1 MRPDRF
7 NIHKRRGYHL
17 MEIAGAIV
25 VLGVAATLTTRLIV
39 ESTRVERANSRR
51 MIAINEASN
60 IVERLATIDW
70 DRLDADL
77 AAATKLD
84 PAAAARLP
92 QASLKT
98 TIDRSKDDLLIKK
111 IHVEIVWTDSTGRRA
126 RPVTLTVWRARP
138 GRNAR

>member
-1 MRPDRF
+1 MRPVRF
-7 NIHKRRGYHL
+7 GIHKRRGYHL

-39 ESTRVERANSRR
+39 ESTRVERSNSRR

-60 IVERLATIDW
+60 VVERLATIDW

-84 PAAAARLP
+84 PDAAARLP

-98 TIDRSKDDLLIKK
+98 TIDRSKEDLLIKK
-111 IHVEIVWTDSTGRRA
+111 IHVEIAWMDSTGSRA

>member
-1 MRPDRF
+1 MRPVRF
-7 NIHKRRGYHL
+7 GIHKRRGYHL

-25 VLGVAATLTTRLIV
+25 VLGVATTLTMRLIV

-60 IVERLATIDW
+60 VVERLATIDW

-84 PAAAARLP
+84 PDAAARLP

-98 TIDRSKDDLLIKK
+98 TIDRSKEDLLIKK
-111 IHVEIVWTDSTGRRA
+111 IHVEIAWMDSTGTRA
-126 RPVTLTVWRARP
+126 RPVTLTVWLARP

>member
-1 MRPDRF
+1 
-7 NIHKRRGYHL
+7 

-39 ESTRVERANSRR
+39 ESTRVERSNSRR

-60 IVERLATIDW
+60 VVERLATIDW

-84 PAAAARLP
+84 PDAAARLP

-98 TIDRSKDDLLIKK
+98 TIDRSKEDLLIKK
-111 IHVEIVWTDSTGRRA
+111 IHVEIAWMDSTGSRA

>member
-1 MRPDRF
+1 MRPVRF
-7 NIHKRRGYHL
+7 GIHKRRGYHL

-39 ESTRVERANSRR
+39 ESTRVERSNSRR

-60 IVERLATIDW
+60 VVERLATIDW

-77 AAATKLD
+77 AAAMKLD
-84 PAAAARLP
+84 PDAAARLP
-92 QASLKT
+92 QASLIT

-111 IHVEIVWTDSTGRRA
+111 IHVEIAWMDSTGTRA

>member
-1 MRPDRF
+1 
-7 NIHKRRGYHL
+7 

-39 ESTRVERANSRR
+39 ESTRVERSNSRR

-60 IVERLATIDW
+60 VVERLATIDW

-77 AAATKLD
+77 AVATKLD
-84 PAAAARLP
+84 PDAAARLP

-98 TIDRSKDDLLIKK
+98 TIDRSKEDLLIKK
-111 IHVEIVWTDSTGRRA
+111 IQVEIAWMDSTGTRA

-138 GRNAR
+138 GRSAR

>member
-1 MRPDRF
+1 MRRVRF
-7 NIHKRRGYHL
+7 STHKRRGYHL

-39 ESTRVERANSRR
+39 ESTRVERSNSRR

-60 IVERLATIDW
+60 VVERLATIDW

-84 PAAAARLP
+84 PDAAARLP

-98 TIDRSKDDLLIKK
+98 TIDPPKDDRLLKK
-111 IHVEIVWTDSTGRRA
+111 IHVEIAWMDSTGTRA
-126 RPVTLTVWRARP
+126 RPVTLTVWRARS
-138 GRNAR
+138 RRDAR